1 MENQEIIF
9 RLGMLEQ
16 QLQQLQQQMQAVERG
31 MTELQSL
38 DLGLDEITG
47 SKDKEILAQIG
58 KGIFIKAKV
67 LSEDL
72 TVNVGDNN
80 FVKKDVAET
89 KVLIQEQIKK
99 LREVEIQ
106 LEQNIE
112 ATNNEFLS
120 IAKEYQE
127 NQKSPDSE

>member
-16 QLQQLQQQMQAVERG
+16 ELQQLQQQIQAVERG
-31 MTELQSL
+31 ITELQSL

-80 FVKKDVAET
+80 FVKKNVSET
-89 KVLIQEQIKK
+89 KILIQEQIRK
-99 LREVEIQ
+99 LREVEKQ

-112 ATNNEFLS
+112 STNNEFLA
-120 IAKEYQE
+120 IAKDYQE
-127 NQKSPDSE
+127 NQKSPDAE

>member
-31 MTELQSL
+31 ITELQSL
-38 DLGLDEITG
+38 DLGLDEING

-80 FVKKDVAET
+80 FVKKNVAET
-89 KVLIQEQIKK
+89 KTLIQDQIRK
-99 LREVEIQ
+99 LKEVEMQ

-112 ATNNEFLS
+112 STNNEFLS

-127 NQKSPDSE
+127 NQKTPDSE